1 MCQGEW
7 RVLVI
12 SLCMSYASLRWV
24 ASSIHSGVGFAKRFL
39 FLDGCGL
46 VFGFN
51 DKAVSL

>member
-1 MCQGEW
+1 MCPGEL
-7 RVLVI
+7 RVLII